1 MSRESKSRRGKC
13 AGDNLGQSQPPA
25 VVVAGGDR
33 RIAAEQILGD
43 EEGRPPV
50 RKHAAEG
57 GNMEVKLAGAGT
69 RS

>member
-1 MSRESKSRRGKC
+1 MSRESRG
-13 AGDNLGQSQPPA
+13 AGVGDNLGQSQPPA

-57 GNMEVKLAGAGT
+57 SNVEVKLVGAGT